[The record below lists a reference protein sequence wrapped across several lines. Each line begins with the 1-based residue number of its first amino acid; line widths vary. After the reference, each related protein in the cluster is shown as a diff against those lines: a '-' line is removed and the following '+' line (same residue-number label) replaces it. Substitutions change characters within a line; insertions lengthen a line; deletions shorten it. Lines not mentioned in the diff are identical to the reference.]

1 MYVVQSF
8 NCKSRIFSLAVYIQ
22 YFFIYCSTFLSSSS
36 SWSLFIFTFH
46 FTSLCRNVWLF
57 DRFLCNVH
65 FYYKLSSIHITT
77 YLVPSNKQ
85 GQTTQKSQSRLWQK
99 VKSICWKKV
108 HDWFC
113 REWVRVGICV
123 HTEFNFIGI
132 KSLTCC
138 PIGFTSFIF
147 NIIAVLPLVS
157 LLHSFGLFSLSLSL
171 SLLFNMFIL
180 QLLTVGIIV
189 VIAVVAV
196 ALCNF
201 IQRDR
206 HALMAYQ
213 IFINN
218 FWFYSTIA
226 CQSTNEHLD
235 E

>member
-1 MYVVQSF
+1 M
-8 NCKSRIFSLAVYIQ
+8 
-22 YFFIYCSTFLSSSS
+22 
-36 SWSLFIFTFH
+36 
-46 FTSLCRNVWLF
+46 
-57 DRFLCNVH
+57 
-65 FYYKLSSIHITT
+65 
-77 YLVPSNKQ
+77 
-85 GQTTQKSQSRLWQK
+85 
-99 VKSICWKKV
+99 
-108 HDWFC
+108 
-113 REWVRVGICV
+113 GICV

-157 LLHSFGLFSLSLSL
+157 LLHSFGLFSL
-171 SLLFNMFIL
+171 LFNMFIL

-218 FWFYSTIA
+218 F
-226 CQSTNEHLD
+226 
-235 E
+235 